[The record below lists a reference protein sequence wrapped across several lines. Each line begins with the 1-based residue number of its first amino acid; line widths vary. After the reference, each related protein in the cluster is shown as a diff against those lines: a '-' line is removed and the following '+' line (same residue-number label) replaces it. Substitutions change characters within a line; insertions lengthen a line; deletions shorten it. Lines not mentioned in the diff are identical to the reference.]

1 MGVVPENSMVQEVKA
16 LRLCMEQF
24 RQQLSQ
30 LASQVAKMQQESY
43 VTKSLLLDTVDA
55 VDSLATLDSNVQSK
69 SKSNP
74 RREAN
79 PPHKCGVRAATQER
93 PPWDSSP
100 IPTPLCPQGAK
111 RQSSWAVSTHPAV
124 NRHLQ
129 AAKLR
134 QKQGRVIVS

>member
-1 MGVVPENSMVQEVKA
+1 MGVAPENNMVQEVKA

-24 RQQLSQ
+24 RRQLSQ

-43 VTKSLLLDTVDA
+43 FAKSLLLDTVDA
-55 VDSLATLDSNVQSK
+55 VDSLATVDSNVQSK

-74 RREAN
+74 CRGTN
-79 PPHKCGVRAATQER
+79 PFHKCGIRDATQER

-100 IPTPLCPQGAK
+100 IPCPLSPPGAK
-111 RQSSWAVSTHPAV
+111 RWVVSSHPAV
-124 NRHLQ
+124 NRQLQ

-134 QKQGRVIVS
+134 QKKGRVIVS